1 MDAPE
6 ALGASNKTK
15 TTTSGWSPELETSG
29 SCKRLR
35 LSFLVLFG
43 PGRRQETVLLSFFF
57 FKENFP
63 LWKWHV
69 FIFRN
74 PATGIYNFCGKEAAA
89 QGPMLTLL
97 Y

>member
-1 MDAPE
+1 MLLKPWEPPAKQKPPHQGG
-6 ALGASNKTK
+6 AQSWKLLGLVKGFVYLSSLWPRE
-15 TTTSGWSPELETSG
+15 TTGDCFT
-29 SCKRLR
+29 
-35 LSFLVLFG
+35 FF
-43 PGRRQETVLLSFFF
+43 FFF
-57 FKENFP
+57 FKEKFP

-74 PATGIYNFCGKEAAA
+74 PATGIYNFCGKEAA